1 MIRTTTPLN
10 LKRRIAVIRPAATHT
25 ARLGSINSGYATV
38 AGPHMAYTTLSVME
52 PESSQNWMSL
62 ILARQDRART
72 ETPGTLFY
80 TPANR
85 TPAPNIAPWNSW
97 RQPNCPAP
105 APSAIAPAAAAEQE
119 SKFWM
124 IVGALGAA
132 ASGLYILKNL
142 AGGDG
147 KR

>member
-25 ARLGSINSGYATV
+25 ARLGSISGSAV

-52 PESSQNWMSL
+52 PESSQNWMSE

-72 ETPGTLFY
+72 ETPGTLYY

-85 TPAPNIAPWNSW
+85 TPAPNVAPWNSW
-97 RQPNCPAP
+97 RQPNCPATIA
-105 APSAIAPAAAAEQE
+105 APIAQAAAVETE
-119 SKFWM
+119 SKFWL
-124 IVGALGAA
+124 IVGALGAV
-132 ASGLYILKNL
+132 ASGLYIVKNL

-147 KR
+147 RR